1 MPACGKEF
9 LPLAKISTDIFRRW
23 LSGNIS
29 FVGGAPIKKDDFYLV
44 PGFYAVRDCLMQ
56 GRMKIQEI
64 WIIYGKK
71 SARRDEIL
79 GMAKDQ
85 HIPVRFKNKEELS
98 RILPHT
104 AHQGIV
110 ALAEG
115 FTYWQLDRLIDV
127 CAENKGKEC
136 ALLIAAD
143 HITDEGNLG
152 SLIRTGA
159 FFGAHGLILPKDRSA
174 GVTSKVMK
182 RSSGAYVYLPVARVV
197 NLGRALDLLR
207 KRDFWIIGA
216 AGGSPES
223 IYQFDWT
230 RDLVLVLG
238 NEQKGLSPAAR
249 KRCHQIVGIPQPGH
263 GESLNV
269 SVAAGV
275 ILSEIVRQRKGGPEN
290 P

>member
-1 MPACGKEF
+1 MK
-9 LPLAKISTDIFRRW
+9 
-23 LSGNIS
+23 
-29 FVGGAPIKKDDFYLV
+29 
-44 PGFYAVRDCLMQ
+44 
-56 GRMKIQEI
+56 GRMKIHEL
-64 WIIYGKK
+64 WIVQGKK

-79 GMAKDQ
+79 GMAKDK
-85 HIPVRFKNKEELS
+85 HIPVRFKTREELS
-98 RILPHT
+98 RILPGT
-104 AHQGIV
+104 SHQGIV
-110 ALAEG
+110 ALAEEFIYSDLDHLINI
-115 FTYWQLDRLIDV
+115 FTKS
-127 CAENKGKEC
+127 KGKVY

-152 SLIRTGA
+152 SLIRTAA
-159 FFGAHGLILPKDRSA
+159 FFGSHGLIIPKDRSA
-174 GVTSKVMK
+174 RVTPKVIK

-207 KRDFWIIGA
+207 RREFWIVGA

-223 IYQFDWT
+223 IYQFDWN

-249 KRCHQIVGIPQPGH
+249 KRCHHFVGIPTSGY

-275 ILSEIVRQRKGGPEN
+275 ILSEIVRQRKKPER
-290 P
+290 